1 MNYVEQFFELMPSR
15 SGQNVGISTYVVP
28 EVKEAL
34 EKWAAEQDRSLS
46 WLMAKI
52 LTDALESNRRIDK
65 QRS

>member
-1 MNYVEQFFELMPSR
+1 MDFVESLFELMPSR
-15 SGQNVGISTYVVP
+15 SGQNVGISTYVSP

-52 LTDALESNRRIDK
+52 LVDALENQGRLGK
-65 QRS
+65 QKS

>member
-1 MNYVEQFFELMPSR
+1 MSFVKFLFKLMPSR
-15 SGQNVGISTYVVP
+15 SGQNVGISTYVSP

-52 LTDALESNRRIDK
+52 LADALENERRLGK
-65 QRS
+65 QPS

>member
-1 MNYVEQFFELMPSR
+1 MPSR
-15 SGQNVGISTYVVP
+15 SGQNVGISTYVSP

-52 LTDALESNRRIDK
+52 LVDALENQGRLGK
-65 QRS
+65 QKS

>member
-1 MNYVEQFFELMPSR
+1 MSFAEQFFELMASR
-15 SGQNVGISTYVVP
+15 SGQNVGISTYVTP

-52 LTDALESNRRIDK
+52 LVDALNNDGRLSK